1 MGIFNR
7 TTVKFAAFGALL
19 TLLVGAVLSF
29 QLIPDQIQP
38 EVGGVAERALKSPS
52 RLTFISDIQTVL
64 RRDQAAQSVS
74 DVTVFDEAIAR
85 QQVELLDR
93 LASDVSAILSAS
105 SLTRPELIDRIQ
117 QTRPV
122 LPELTAAAIAD
133 LSALEW
139 TATVGDVRRVLALA
153 LSERITAEELGSAQS
168 GAQRDLGQGM
178 SPSQLAV
185 AREMIAA
192 LIAPTM
198 FVDEVETTRLRDAA
212 VQAVE
217 PVRVTLEQGEIIVR
231 DGEVITPLSL
241 EKIEAAGLINQEVD
255 WLQAVGLF
263 LMAAMGSVV
272 LTIYVRLFNPFLLDH
287 PRRSLLLIG
296 IIAATMLAAK
306 LTIPGRD
313 AWAIVF
319 PFAAAPMLVATLL
332 GTRLAVMVAALL
344 AVWVTTATRGSL
356 TWPDL
361 NLTFIYLI
369 AGTTGVFTVWRAE
382 RLYRFFLAGAG
393 VAAVM
398 AASILAFYLI
408 DPSYP
413 IEQLGVFV
421 IVAVVSGALSAVLTI
436 GVFVLLGTVFGI
448 ATSWHLMEL
457 AQPNQPLLRRLLTE
471 APGTYHHSMIV
482 ANLAE
487 TAAEA
492 IAADVLLVRVGA
504 YYHDIGKMLRPGY
517 FVENQSDGITP
528 HDDLDPEV
536 SAQIIKAHVTDG
548 LELAKQHG
556 LPPKVQDFIPQHHG
570 CRLTMYFYAIATKID
585 PDAPTEVFRY
595 QGPKPQSRETGI
607 VMLADAT
614 EATVRSSDDHSLET
628 ILAIIEDVVSQ
639 RLTEGELDDSDLT
652 LGDLKQIK
660 ASFLSVLRGVY
671 HPRIAY
677 PEPESG
683 DEPAAE
689 ERSAPASIPEREA
702 VETTR

>member
-7 TTVKFAAFGALL
+7 TTVKFAAFAALL

-263 LMAAMGSVV
+263 LMAAMGSVC
-272 LTIYVRLFNPFLLDH
+272 LPSTSGFSTRSCSTTRGGACFSSASSRRRCWRRSSPFPVATPGPLCFRSP
-287 PRRSLLLIG
+287 PRRC
-296 IIAATMLAAK
+296 
-306 LTIPGRD
+306 
-313 AWAIVF
+313 W
-319 PFAAAPMLVATLL
+319 
-332 GTRLAVMVAALL
+332 
-344 AVWVTTATRGSL
+344 
-356 TWPDL
+356 
-361 NLTFIYLI
+361 
-369 AGTTGVFTVWRAE
+369 WR
-382 RLYRFFLAGAG
+382 
-393 VAAVM
+393 
-398 AASILAFYLI
+398 
-408 DPSYP
+408 PC
-413 IEQLGVFV
+413 
-421 IVAVVSGALSAVLTI
+421 
-436 GVFVLLGTVFGI
+436 
-448 ATSWHLMEL
+448 WEL
-457 AQPNQPLLRRLLTE
+457 AWP
-471 APGTYHHSMIV
+471 
-482 ANLAE
+482 
-487 TAAEA
+487 
-492 IAADVLLVRVGA
+492 
-504 YYHDIGKMLRPGY
+504 
-517 FVENQSDGITP
+517 
-528 HDDLDPEV
+528 
-536 SAQIIKAHVTDG
+536 
-548 LELAKQHG
+548 
-556 LPPKVQDFIPQHHG
+556 
-570 CRLTMYFYAIATKID
+570 
-585 PDAPTEVFRY
+585 
-595 QGPKPQSRETGI
+595 
-607 VMLADAT
+607 
-614 EATVRSSDDHSLET
+614 
-628 ILAIIEDVVSQ
+628 
-639 RLTEGELDDSDLT
+639 
-652 LGDLKQIK
+652 
-660 ASFLSVLRGVY
+660 
-671 HPRIAY
+671 
-677 PEPESG
+677 
-683 DEPAAE
+683 
-689 ERSAPASIPEREA
+689 
-702 VETTR
+702 